1 MLNSVSLTGRLTKEP
16 EVFRTAN
23 ELDIVRFTLA
33 VNRVFKNKTGQR
45 ETDFIEC
52 VIFGKRALTFAGSTT
67 KGSLL
72 GISGRL
78 SNNHFENK
86 QGEQVWRTAVVVD
99 NFAWLESRATTE
111 SRDLAGD
118 RNRRRHASRGRHPA
132 TGRNRRSAILK
143 VVFAADLCYNFNS

>member
-86 QGEQVWRTAVVVD
+86 QGSKCGGPLSSLIILLGWSREPRRKAAEQGPCRRQ
-99 NFAWLESRATTE
+99 EQTT
-111 SRDLAGD
+111 S
-118 RNRRRHASRGRHPA
+118 
-132 TGRNRRSAILK
+132 
-143 VVFAADLCYNFNS
+143 CQ

>member
-1 MLNSVSLTGRLTKEP
+1 MQKKGHCGQGPYVQVAAPVNA
-16 EVFRTAN
+16 F
-23 ELDIVRFTLA
+23 IVRFTLA

-99 NFAWLESRATTE
+99 NFAWWSREPRRKAAGQGPCRRQEQTT
-111 SRDLAGD
+111 S
-118 RNRRRHASRGRHPA
+118 
-132 TGRNRRSAILK
+132 
-143 VVFAADLCYNFNS
+143 CQ

>member
-86 QGEQVWRTAVVVD
+86 QGERAPTTTPSATVRPQSNATSILSPKAHLR
-99 NFAWLESRATTE
+99 SR
-111 SRDLAGD
+111 
-118 RNRRRHASRGRHPA
+118 
-132 TGRNRRSAILK
+132 
-143 VVFAADLCYNFNS
+143 

>member
-78 SNNHFENK
+78 SKNHFENK
-86 QGEQVWRTAVVVD
+86 QGEQGWRTAVVVD
-99 NFAWLESRATTE
+99 NFAWGESRATTE
-111 SRDLAGD
+111 SRRAGTLQ
-118 RNRRRHASRGRHPA
+118 A
-132 TGRNRRSAILK
+132 TGTDDVMPVEEGTPPQVATD
-143 VVFAADLCYNFNS
+143 DLPF